1 MDRIKINT
9 YYVWLSKTG
18 FTHWIL
24 LTIAVASKI
33 ELYNVLRLMKET
45 YGDVGQIFA
54 TINCPKEYLIMI
66 GENDDVYE
74 FVQEQE

>member
-24 LTIAVASKI
+24 IMCNV
-33 ELYNVLRLMKET
+33 YNDEDLEKALQYFKK
-45 YGDVGQIFA
+45 YYNDVGQIFA
-54 TINCPKEYLIMI
+54 TINCPKEYLRLI
-66 GENDDVYE
+66 DDDIYE